1 MRILFPL
8 MIFVFV
14 LALPGG
20 QDEAANRPGYFTRN
34 LYPVLEK
41 AGCRA
46 CHNVD
51 GVASAT
57 RLHFPDE
64 GAPATRVEVFGKSLV
79 ALVDRE
85 HPDQSLLLNKP
96 TLRIP
101 HTGGKRIP

>member
-1 MRILFPL
+1 MQRFIPAALAGLCLLPL
-8 MIFVFV
+8 
-14 LALPGG
+14 GG
-20 QDEAANRPGYFTRN
+20 QDDAASRPGYFTRN

-64 GAPATRVEVFGKSLV
+64 DAAAGRASRHSASRWSRWWIAIIRTSRCC
-79 ALVDRE
+79 
-85 HPDQSLLLNKP
+85 
-96 TLRIP
+96 
-101 HTGGKRIP
+101 